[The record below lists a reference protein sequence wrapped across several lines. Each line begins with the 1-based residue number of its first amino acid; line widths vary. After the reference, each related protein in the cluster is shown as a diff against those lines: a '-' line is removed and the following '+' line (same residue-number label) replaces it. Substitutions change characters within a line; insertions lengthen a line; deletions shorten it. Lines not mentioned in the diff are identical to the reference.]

1 LEKLVIATRES
12 PLALWQANFVRD
24 LLVGRFPKLHVEVL
38 GMTTEGDRELG
49 QSLAKIGGKGLFIKE
64 LEASMLD
71 GRAHLAVHSMKD
83 VPVQLPPGFCLP
95 AILARD
101 EARDAFVSNTYKN
114 LSDLPSGAVV
124 GTSSLRRSSQL
135 AAQFPHLAFESLRGN
150 LQTRLGKL
158 DRGHFDAIIL
168 AAAGLKRLGL
178 SQRIAAYLSI
188 EHCVPAVGQGAL
200 GIECLSNNSDV
211 IELVSQLNEPN
222 VQLCVDLER
231 AFSLRLS
238 GSCTTPLGAYVELT
252 RRGLSFDAILAA
264 PDGSKLLKESGSCA
278 VDKVAAFG
286 LVDSLVRK
294 MYESGAQEILDS
306 LA

>member
-1 LEKLVIATRES
+1 VEKLVIATRES

-24 LLVGRFPKLHVEVL
+24 LLVGRFPELHVELL

-135 AAQFPHLAFESLRGN
+135 VSQFPHLAFKPLRGN

-158 DRGHFDAIIL
+158 DGGHFDAIIL

-178 SQRIAAYLSI
+178 SQRITAYLST
-188 EHCVPAVGQGAL
+188 EHCIPAVGQGAL
-200 GIECLSNNSDV
+200 GIECLSNDSDV
-211 IELVSQLNEPN
+211 VELVSQLNEPN

-238 GSCTTPLGAYVELT
+238 GSCTTPLGAYAELT
-252 RRGLSFDAILAA
+252 QRGLSFDAILAT
-264 PDGSKLLKESGSCA
+264 PDGSRLLKESGACA
-278 VDKVAAFG
+278 VDKVAGFR

>member
-1 LEKLVIATRES
+1 MEKLVIATRES
-12 PLALWQANFVRD
+12 PLALWQANYVRD
-24 LLVGRFPKLHVEVL
+24 LLVGHFPKLHVELL

-101 EARDAFVSNTYKN
+101 EARDAFVSNAYKN

-135 AAQFPHLAFESLRGN
+135 VAQFPHLAFKPLRGN

-158 DRGHFDAIIL
+158 DGGHFDAIIL

-178 SQRIAAYLSI
+178 SQRITAYLSI
-188 EHCVPAVGQGAL
+188 EHCIPAVGQGAL
-200 GIECLSNNSDV
+200 GIECLSDNSDV
-211 IELVSQLNEPN
+211 IELVSQLNDPN
-222 VQLCVDLER
+222 IQFCVDLER

-238 GSCTTPLGAYVELT
+238 GSCTTPLGAYAELT
-252 RRGLSFDAILAA
+252 QQGLSFDAILAT
-264 PDGSKLLKESGSCA
+264 PDGSKLLKESGSCGT
-278 VDKVAAFG
+278 DKVAAFG
-286 LVDSLVRK
+286 LIDSLVRK
-294 MYESGAQEILDS
+294 MYDSGAQEILDS

>member
-12 PLALWQANFVRD
+12 PLALWQANYVRD
-24 LLVGRFPKLHVEVL
+24 LLVGRFPKLRVELL

>member
-1 LEKLVIATRES
+1 MKKLVIATRES
-12 PLALWQANFVRD
+12 PLALWQANYVRD
-24 LLVGRFPKLHVEVL
+24 LLVAHFPKLHVELL

-101 EARDAFVSNTYKN
+101 EARDAFVSNAYKN

-135 AAQFPHLAFESLRGN
+135 VAQFPHLAFKPLRGN

-158 DRGHFDAIIL
+158 DGGHFDAIIL

-178 SQRIAAYLSI
+178 SQRITAYLSI
-188 EHCVPAVGQGAL
+188 EHCIPAVGQGAL
-200 GIECLSNNSDV
+200 GIECLSNDSDV
-211 IELVSQLNEPN
+211 IDLVSQLNEPN

-231 AFSLRLS
+231 AFS
-238 GSCTTPLGAYVELT
+238 
-252 RRGLSFDAILAA
+252 
-264 PDGSKLLKESGSCA
+264 
-278 VDKVAAFG
+278 
-286 LVDSLVRK
+286 
-294 MYESGAQEILDS
+294 
-306 LA
+306 